1 MKILAIDSSAKAA
14 SVALV
19 EDEHLLGEFFVNVG
33 LTHSQTLMPM
43 VEDLLRNANVKLSEI
58 DVLAVS
64 VGPGSFT
71 GLRIGISA
79 VKGMASVSDTHCFG
93 VSTLESMAYNF
104 VGENVLVCAVMDARC
119 NQVYNAVFEVC
130 DEKITRLTPDRT
142 ISIED
147 LYSELESFECE
158 VVFVGDGALLCY
170 NKNTGNLNVRLAHES
185 KRFQRASSV
194 AFAALN
200 ALAARKKTLN
210 SEALRPV
217 YLRLPQA
224 ERELKRKSK

>member
-1 MKILAIDSSAKAA
+1 
-14 SVALV
+14 
-19 EDEHLLGEFFVNVG
+19 
-33 LTHSQTLMPM
+33 
-43 VEDLLRNANVKLSEI
+43 
-58 DVLAVS
+58 
-64 VGPGSFT
+64 
-71 GLRIGISA
+71 
-79 VKGMASVSDTHCFG
+79 
-93 VSTLESMAYNF
+93 
-104 VGENVLVCAVMDARC
+104 MDARC